1 MMDLNKANE
10 KMHNLSNSWK
20 LRWTSALGTFA
31 LAFGILVAIALSPV
45 KADNNTGSDTDIE
58 NEFEGDAEAIEYGR
72 LLFAR
77 RCAYCHGGGG
87 AGAKGPSL
95 TKGKFKYSRKAL
107 TSDLVSIIM
116 GGIPNTQM
124 GAFGRTVDGD
134 ETLKIIAYIRQQTAK
149 RAAAEAEQAEAE

>member
-1 MMDLNKANE
+1 MMDLNNANE
-10 KMHNLSNSWK
+10 KMHNFSNGWK

-31 LAFGILVAIALSPV
+31 LAFGVLVAIVLSPV
-45 KADNNTGSDTDIE
+45 KADHNTGSDTDIE

-95 TKGKFKYSRKAL
+95 TKGKFKYSRKGL
-107 TSDLVSIIM
+107 TSELFSIIV

-124 GAFGRTVDGD
+124 GAFGRTIDGD
-134 ETLKIIAYIRQQTAK
+134 ETLKIIAYIRQETAK
-149 RAAAEAEQAEAE
+149 RAAAEAKQAEAE